1 MSSTTIYHIHH
12 KIPRYMGGTDD
23 PSNLIELTIE
33 EHALAHKRLYEQYG
47 NHQDF
52 IAWKALSGQITYAE
66 ATKLAQSLRDTSYM
80 QTKKYKDKMS
90 KSKLGCT
97 AWNKGKTGV
106 QDFSK
111 ITGSNNYRSVSCSF
125 KGKEYSTIREAMED
139 TGMSKYR
146 LYQHPD
152 FIRQT

>member
-1 MSSTTIYHIHH
+1 MPSNTIYHVHH

-23 PSNLIELTIE
+23 PDNLVKLTIE
-33 EHALAHKRLYEQYG
+33 EHAQAHKDLYEQHG

-52 IAWKALSGQITYAE
+52 IAWKALSHQITNAE
-66 ATKLAQSLRDTSYM
+66 ATRLAQSLRDTSYM
-80 QTKKYKDKMS
+80 QTDEYRS
-90 KSKLGCT
+90 KISKAKSGCT
-97 AWNKGKTGV
+97 PWNKGKTKV

-111 ITGSNNYRSVSCSF
+111 ITGSNNYRAVKCSF
-125 KGKEYSTIREAMED
+125 KGKEYSTVKEAMND

-152 FIRQT
+152 FMRQT